1 MGWMDEQMSLLLTH
15 KWLRNQTKAGHSG
28 FNREAGV
35 VISSLIPNINSQR
48 FGYSLC
54 WAEVSTTISGK
65 IQNINFKDIEHKTI
79 PHIFSRAWLELIYV
93 QLSLSTVDTQT

>member
-1 MGWMDEQMSLLLTH
+1 MDEQMSLLLTH
-15 KWLRNQTKAGHSG
+15 ETGPSG

-35 VISSLIPNINSQR
+35 VISSFIPNIDSQR
-48 FGYSLC
+48 VEYSLH

-79 PHIFSRAWLELIYV
+79 PHICSCAWIRCDLYATFFEHRGHSNLILLCV
-93 QLSLSTVDTQT
+93 ASV

>member
-1 MGWMDEQMSLLLTH
+1 MNEQMILLLTH
-15 KWLRNQTKAGHSG
+15 EWLRNQTKAGHPG

-35 VISSLIPNINSQR
+35 VISSLIPNINSQIVE
-48 FGYSLC
+48 YSLR

-79 PHIFSRAWLELIYV
+79 PHIFSCVWLELICV
-93 QLSLSTVDTQT
+93 RFSLSPVDTQT

>member
-1 MGWMDEQMSLLLTH
+1 MDEQMSLLLTH
-15 KWLRNQTKAGHSG
+15 EWLRNQTKAGHSG

-35 VISSLIPNINSQR
+35 VISSFIPNIDSQR
-48 FGYSLC
+48 VEYSLH

-79 PHIFSRAWLELIYV
+79 PHIFSCAWLELICV